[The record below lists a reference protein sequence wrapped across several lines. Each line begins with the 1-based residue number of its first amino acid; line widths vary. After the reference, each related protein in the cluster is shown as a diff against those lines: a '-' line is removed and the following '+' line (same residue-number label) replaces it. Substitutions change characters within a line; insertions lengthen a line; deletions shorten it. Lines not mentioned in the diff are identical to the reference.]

1 MNLSLHIA
9 RRYLFAKKSHNAIN
23 VISMISVFG
32 IALATAALVCVLSVF
47 NGFTGVVSQTF
58 SSFDPE
64 LQISPA
70 SGKVFDPNNPQMEEV
85 RKIAEIAFISESLE
99 ENALLK
105 NGDRQEPII
114 LKGVSKKFE
123 NLADIDKLIIDGRF
137 LLRED
142 TSGAVEAIGADSLE
156 EWHIDNGVVGA
167 GLAMFLGVRANF
179 VNPVEVYVPKRN
191 VRVNPAN
198 PSTAFDR
205 SDVFISGVFALN
217 QAKYDDQMMIV
228 SIDLA
233 RELLRYETEVSSID
247 IKLKDA
253 AEVDRVQAK
262 IKSVLG
268 ENYLVKNRFEQQ
280 EDLFRMVSIEKW
292 VTFLILAI
300 ILVIAVFNIVGS
312 LTILIIEKNEDIRI
326 LKNLGA
332 DNKLILKVFLF
343 EGGLI
348 TFVGTIAGIILGL
361 IICLLQQYFGLL
373 QLGSTPGTFV
383 MDAYPVVVELLDVL
397 LIFVT
402 VSMIGLLAV
411 VYPVNNLRKRL

>member
-1 MNLSLHIA
+1 
-9 RRYLFAKKSHNAIN
+9 
-23 VISMISVFG
+23 MISVFG
-32 IALATAALVCVLSVF
+32 IALATTALVCVLSVF

-58 SSFDPE
+58 SAFDPE
-64 LQISPA
+64 LQITPA
-70 SGKVFDPNNPQMEEV
+70 QGKVFDPVNPQIEEV
-85 RKIAEIAFISESLE
+85 KKITEIAFTSESLE

-123 NLADIDKLIIDGRF
+123 NLANIDKLVIDGSF

-142 TSGAVEAIGADSLE
+142 TSGTIEAAGADSLN
-156 EWHIDNGVVGA
+156 EWHIDNGVVGS
-167 GLAMFLGVRANF
+167 GLAMYLGVRANF
-179 VNPVEVYVPKRN
+179 VNPVEIYVPKRN

-205 SDVFISGVFALN
+205 SSVFVSGVFALN

-253 AEVDRVQAK
+253 EKIDKVQAK
-262 IKSVLG
+262 IKSILG
-268 ENYLVKNRFEQQ
+268 DNYLVKNRFEQQ
-280 EDLFRMVSIEKW
+280 EDLFQMVNIEKW

-300 ILVIAVFNIVGS
+300 ILVIAIFNIVGS
-312 LTILIIEKNEDIRI
+312 LTILIIEKNGDIRI

-343 EGGLI
+343 EGCLI
-348 TFVGTIAGIILGL
+348 TFVGTISGIILGL
-361 IICLLQQYFGLL
+361 VICLLQQHFGLL
-373 QLGSTPGTFV
+373 QLGSTPGTFI
-383 MDAYPVVVELLDVL
+383 MDAYPVVVEPLDVL

-402 VSMIGLLAV
+402 VSVISFISV

>member
-1 MNLSLHIA
+1 MNLSFHIA

-23 VISMISVFG
+23 IISMISVFG

-47 NGFTGVVSQTF
+47 NGFTGVVSRTF
-58 SSFDPE
+58 SAFDPE
-64 LQISPA
+64 LQITPA
-70 SGKVFDPNNPQMEEV
+70 QGKVFDPANPQIEEV
-85 RKIAEIAFISESLE
+85 KKITEIAFTSESLE

-105 NGDRQEPII
+105 NGERQEPII

-142 TSGAVEAIGADSLE
+142 ASGTAENAESDSLT

-167 GLAMFLGVRANF
+167 GMAMFLGVRANF
-179 VNPVEVYVPKRN
+179 VNPVEIYVPKRN
-191 VRVNPAN
+191 VKVNPAN

-205 SDVFISGVFALN
+205 SSVFISGVFALN

-247 IKLKDA
+247 IKLKNV
-253 AEVDRVQAK
+253 AEADKVQAK
-262 IKSVLG
+262 IKSILG
-268 ENYLVKNRFEQQ
+268 DHYLVKNRFEQQ

-343 EGGLI
+343 EGCLI
-348 TFVGTIAGIILGL
+348 TLVGTIAGIILGL
-361 IICLLQQYFGLL
+361 IICLLQQHFGLL

-383 MDAYPVVVELLDVL
+383 MDAYPVVVEPLDVL

-402 VSMIGLLAV
+402 VSLISLLAV
-411 VYPVNNLRKRL
+411 IYPVNNLRKRL

>member
-64 LQISPA
+64 LQITPA

-343 EGGLI
+343 EGCLI

>member
-1 MNLSLHIA
+1 MNLSFHIA

-23 VISMISVFG
+23 IISMISVFG

-47 NGFTGVVSQTF
+47 NGFTGVVSRTF
-58 SSFDPE
+58 SAFDPE
-64 LQISPA
+64 LQITPA
-70 SGKVFDPNNPQMEEV
+70 QGKVFDPANPQIEEV
-85 RKIAEIAFISESLE
+85 KKITEIAFTSESLE

-105 NGDRQEPII
+105 NGERQEPII

-142 TSGAVEAIGADSLE
+142 ASGTAENAEPDSLA

-179 VNPVEVYVPKRN
+179 VNLVEIYVPKRD

-205 SDVFISGVFALN
+205 SSVFISGVFALN

-247 IKLKDA
+247 IKLKNA
-253 AEVDRVQAK
+253 AEADKVQAK
-262 IKSVLG
+262 IKSILG
-268 ENYLVKNRFEQQ
+268 DHYLVKNRFEQQ

-343 EGGLI
+343 EGCLI
-348 TFVGTIAGIILGL
+348 TLVGTIAGIILGL
-361 IICLLQQYFGLL
+361 IICLLQQHFGLL

-383 MDAYPVVVELLDVL
+383 MDAYPVVVEPLDVL

-402 VSMIGLLAV
+402 VSLISLLAV
-411 VYPVNNLRKRL
+411 IYPVNNLRKRL

>member
-58 SSFDPE
+58 SAFDPE
-64 LQISPA
+64 LQITPA

-85 RKIAEIAFISESLE
+85 KKIAEIAFISESLE

-142 TSGAVEAIGADSLE
+142 TSGAVEASGADSLQ

-253 AEVDRVQAK
+253 AEVDKVQAK

-361 IICLLQQYFGLL
+361 IICMLQQYFGLL

-411 VYPVNNLRKRL
+411 IYPVNNLRKRL

>member
-64 LQISPA
+64 LQITPA
-70 SGKVFDPNNPQMEEV
+70 SGKVFDPNSPQMEEV
-85 RKIAEIAFISESLE
+85 KKIAEIAFISESLE

-142 TSGAVEAIGADSLE
+142 TSGAVEASGADSLQ

-253 AEVDRVQAK
+253 AEVDKVQAK

-348 TFVGTIAGIILGL
+348 TFVGTIAGIVLGL

-383 MDAYPVVVELLDVL
+383 MDAYPVVVEMLDVL

-411 VYPVNNLRKRL
+411 TYPVNNLRKRL